1 MKAEPQK
8 EHLWLQRLV
17 GEWEMTGDGCGG
29 GGDAVMGTERVR
41 SLEGVWVVG
50 EGSMRMPDGSPASS
64 LLTLGFDPARGR
76 FVGTWIGSM
85 MSHLWVYDGVLDEA
99 GTTLTL
105 DTEGPRF
112 SPDGKAGGMARYQDV
127 ISIDS
132 AGDRLLTSRMLGED
146 GVWHDFMSARYR
158 RIG

>member
-1 MKAEPQK
+1 MKVEPQK

-17 GEWEMTGDGCGG
+17 GEWEMTGDGCGDG
-29 GGDAVMGTERVR
+29 VMGTERVR

-76 FVGTWIGSM
+76 FVGTWVGSM
-85 MSHLWVYDGVLDEA
+85 MSHLWVYDGTLDAA

-112 SPDGKAGGMARYQDV
+112 SPDGKPGGMARYQDV

-158 RIG
+158 RTG